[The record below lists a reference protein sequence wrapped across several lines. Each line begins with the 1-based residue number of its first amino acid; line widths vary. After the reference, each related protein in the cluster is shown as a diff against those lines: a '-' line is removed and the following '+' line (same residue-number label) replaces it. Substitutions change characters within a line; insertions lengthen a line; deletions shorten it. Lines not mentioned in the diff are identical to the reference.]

1 MSYGKLGL
9 LALCAATLALTGC
22 KTDSEDDLPGW
33 GNPDGGD
40 QPAATGQ
47 VVLNE
52 ICGKQDPDDDWV
64 ELYNKSTQPADLS
77 GMRLI
82 KTDENGKDETLY
94 TFAQGATLE
103 AGAYRVVATL
113 SGELQAGISN
123 SKEVA
128 ITLQAADG
136 TTLDHFDRDSD
147 VGKDQS
153 HATGGSYA
161 RMPDG
166 TGAWTITTACTRG
179 TQNATTDTPTGRIVL
194 NEICGKQNPD
204 DDWVELYNTGSEPI
218 DLSGASLIK
227 TDEDGLDETLYTF
240 TPGYVVAG
248 GDYAVI
254 ATLSGELQAGISN
267 SKEVGIRLQLADG
280 TVLDRFDRD
289 SDVGKNQSHATGG
302 SYARVPN
309 GTGSWTIVTTC
320 TRGAKN
326 Q

>member
-1 MSYGKLGL
+1 MLLAL

-22 KTDSEDDLPGW
+22 KTDSEDDLPDW

-47 VVLNE
+47 V
-52 ICGKQDPDDDWV
+52 
-64 ELYNKSTQPADLS
+64 
-77 GMRLI
+77 
-82 KTDENGKDETLY
+82 
-94 TFAQGATLE
+94 
-103 AGAYRVVATL
+103 
-113 SGELQAGISN
+113 
-123 SKEVA
+123 
-128 ITLQAADG
+128 
-136 TTLDHFDRDSD
+136 
-147 VGKDQS
+147 
-153 HATGGSYA
+153 
-161 RMPDG
+161 
-166 TGAWTITTACTRG
+166 
-179 TQNATTDTPTGRIVL
+179 VL

-227 TDEDGLDETLYTF
+227 TDGDGLDETLYTF

-254 ATLSGELQAGISN
+254 ATLSGELQAGIYN
-267 SKEVGIRLQLADG
+267 SKEVGIRLQLIDG

-309 GTGSWTIVTTC
+309 GTGAWTIVTTY
-320 TRGAKN
+320 TRGLKN

>member
-1 MSYGKLGL
+1 MKYGKLGL

-22 KTDSEDDLPGW
+22 KTDSEDDLTGW
-33 GNPDGGD
+33 GNQDGEG

-77 GMRLI
+77 GMCLI
-82 KTDENGKDETLY
+82 KTDEDGLDETLY
-94 TFAQGATLE
+94 TFAQGTTLE
-103 AGAYRVVATL
+103 AGAYRVVSTL

-161 RMPDG
+161 RIPNG
-166 TGAWTITTACTRG
+166 TGSWTITTACTRG
-179 TQNATTDTPTGRIVL
+179 TQNATTDTLTGRIVL

-240 TPGYVVAG
+240 TPGYVVEG

-289 SDVGKNQSHATGG
+289 SDVGKDQAHATGG